1 MNYGLTR
8 LTPAVKFIAI
18 ALTAIFFLDKAAAAL
33 NGHDYLLA
41 LFALILKPYKFSP
54 IIWAEIWRPF
64 TYTLLHQNLMHL
76 LGNLIGFVFL
86 GAALENAI
94 GTARFVRLYIITGI
108 IGGLCALAAG
118 LFGYGGDFLI
128 GASACAMGVTI
139 AFITLFPQET
149 IMLWLLVLIPVKAL
163 YLGIILVIIQ
173 LASLGSADGVSYIAH
188 IGGMAAGFIMAKYS
202 LYGDCF
208 SKEWLAKQQKKAKLR
223 RFKVVGAEALLN
235 NAETDTHEKTAVKPQ
250 AKPKLTIV
258 RSSKDK

>member
-18 ALTAIFFLDKAAAAL
+18 ALTVIFVIDKAAAAL
-33 NGHDYLLA
+33 SGRDFLLA

-86 GAALENAI
+86 GAALEDAI
-94 GTARFVRLYIITGI
+94 GTARFVRLYIITGL
-108 IGGLCALAAG
+108 IGGLCALGAG
-118 LFGYGGDFLI
+118 LLGYGGDFLI

-139 AFITLFPQET
+139 AFITLYPQET
-149 IMLWLLVLIPVKAL
+149 IMLWLIVLIPVKAL
-163 YLGIILVIIQ
+163 YLGIILAVIQ

-188 IGGMAAGFIMAKYS
+188 IGGMIAGFIMAKYS

-208 SKEWLAKQQKKAKLR
+208 SREWLEKQKKKAKLR
-223 RFKVVGAEALLN
+223 RFKVVGSDGSAA
-235 NAETDTHEKTAVKPQ
+235 NAETHANEGAAAKSS

-258 RSSKDK
+258 RGDKSK